1 MSSSQSAVS
10 SSTVSPSSERFIG
23 RVKWFN
29 NKAGYGFITVT
40 DGSKS
45 GTDVFVH
52 HSSIKVD
59 SEQYKYLVQGE
70 YIEFTLSDTKTT
82 DHEFQ
87 AGEVSGIKGG
97 KLMCETR
104 RDSRSAR
111 TNYHTS
117 KSDPEDSSEPV
128 KMPQS
133 VAPPQS
139 VRGPKSVRTR
149 GPREEGGEWTYVA
162 KTRNPSEQ
170 VSSDSLAPIP
180 RGFSRGGRGE
190 GRGRGRGEGRYQG
203 RGLGGGVARTVV
215 DWKRRG
221 EGRGEEELQLRLK
234 ENYHL

>member
-1 MSSSQSAVS
+1 
-10 SSTVSPSSERFIG
+10 
-23 RVKWFN
+23 
-29 NKAGYGFITVT
+29 
-40 DGSKS
+40 
-45 GTDVFVH
+45 
-52 HSSIKVD
+52 
-59 SEQYKYLVQGE
+59 
-70 YIEFTLSDTKTT
+70 
-82 DHEFQ
+82 
-87 AGEVSGIKGG
+87 
-97 KLMCETR
+97 MCETR

-128 KMPQS
+128 KMPRS
-133 VAPPQS
+133 VAPPPQS
-139 VRGPKSVRTR
+139 VTGPKSVRTR

-162 KTRNPSEQ
+162 KTRNSSEQ
-170 VSSDSLAPIP
+170 VSSDPLAPIP

-190 GRGRGRGEGRYQG
+190 GRGRGLGGRG